1 MEEKELTRLE
11 MATLL
16 FVNDRQH
23 SQLMDLMPEKSG
35 MTGHSKD
42 LFEPTLKDVSNYKAP
57 NFEPGGGLQ
66 QGTYVPKGGQHFL
79 GQEFVEVMGQL
90 ISRSNGSEISRR
102 NGSVISTMNI
112 Q

>member
-1 MEEKELTRLE
+1 MSDKELTRLE

-35 MTGHSKD
+35 MTGHGKD

-66 QGTYVPKGGQHFL
+66 QGTYQPKGTHI
-79 GQEFVEVMGQL
+79 L
-90 ISRSNGSEISRR
+90 IFKQ
-102 NGSVISTMNI
+102 TK
-112 Q
+112 